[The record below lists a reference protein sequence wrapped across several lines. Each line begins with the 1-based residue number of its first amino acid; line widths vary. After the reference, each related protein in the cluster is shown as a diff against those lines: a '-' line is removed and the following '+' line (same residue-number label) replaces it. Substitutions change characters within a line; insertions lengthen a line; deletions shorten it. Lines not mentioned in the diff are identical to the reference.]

1 MDGIWS
7 SDANRLGKGYCELDT
22 KFRVSKYGIYN
33 IRIKNSKPFR
43 VSKNGVPVDSM
54 KKINNALNNRYNN
67 GIRIEPHRNN
77 IALNINNNVENNI
90 SIDNNQEENI

>member
-1 MDGIWS
+1 
-7 SDANRLGKGYCELDT
+7 
-22 KFRVSKYGIYN
+22 
-33 IRIKNSKPFR
+33 
-43 VSKNGVPVDSM
+43 M
-54 KKINNALNNRYNN
+54 KKINSVLNNRYNN